1 VSAFVSRSASPSPLM
16 APDYAHRAASP
27 ASFGYPYT
35 NSMRDGYF
43 DAPQPTAIRGWARWC
58 LAVIF
63 DLLGLSSQYATLQI
77 IRKHDLRSVA
87 YRYLDARLDPQSEAT
102 QPSQQLKFSAYN
114 NSPAL

>member
-43 DAPQPTAIRGWARWC
+43 DAPQPTAIRG
-58 LAVIF
+58 
-63 DLLGLSSQYATLQI
+63 
-77 IRKHDLRSVA
+77 
-87 YRYLDARLDPQSEAT
+87 
-102 QPSQQLKFSAYN
+102 
-114 NSPAL
+114 